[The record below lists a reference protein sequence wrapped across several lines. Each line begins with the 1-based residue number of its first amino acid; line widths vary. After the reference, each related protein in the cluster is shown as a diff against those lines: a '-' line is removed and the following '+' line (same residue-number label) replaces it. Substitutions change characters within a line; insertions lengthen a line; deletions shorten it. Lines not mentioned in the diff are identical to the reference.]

1 MKMYFIKIILLLIIS
16 FQIFGCAESSDDE
29 YGSNYSSSSSTC
41 YYSCDDDSDDWDT
54 NIAKKK
60 PEAISDSIDLYY
72 NHTTSIQ
79 LRSNSNQ
86 NYGYKKYFISKSPRN
101 GRISG
106 TPPNIKYTPNS
117 GFVGDDEIL
126 FRVRIGGKESD
137 SGVIKLK
144 ILNDNTPPSPRA
156 VEEGSTSIMI
166 SWEPIQGASSYRV
179 YREDQ
184 ENRGF
189 L

>member
-1 MKMYFIKIILLLIIS
+1 M
-16 FQIFGCAESSDDE
+16 
-29 YGSNYSSSSSTC
+29 
-41 YYSCDDDSDDWDT
+41 
-54 NIAKKK
+54 
-60 PEAISDSIDLYY
+60 
-72 NHTTSIQ
+72 
-79 LRSNSNQ
+79 
-86 NYGYKKYFISKSPRN
+86 
-101 GRISG
+101 SG

-126 FRVRIGGKESD
+126 FRVRGGGKESD

-166 SWEPIQGASSYRV
+166 SGNQFRCKFLQV
-179 YREDQ
+179 TEDQ

-189 L
+189 YKIYKQNIIGSSYLDTNLKPNTKYCYKISY